1 MAVDP
6 DSPLWSAA
14 KDVLLRE
21 LMKTSDIETRL
32 NDQDYRA
39 AFRLQIGD
47 ALHARYDFSENT
59 QSPEAI
65 ADEILETV
73 IEVARHYRKSNS

>member
-1 MAVDP
+1 MGEAP
-6 DSPLWSAA
+6 DSPLWAAA
-14 KDVLLRE
+14 KDMLLRE
-21 LMKTSDIETRL
+21 LIKTSDIETRL
-32 NDQDYRA
+32 TDPDYRA

-47 ALHARYDFSENT
+47 GLHTRYDFSDNT

-73 IEVARHYRKSNS
+73 VEVVRYYRTDNP

>member
-1 MAVDP
+1 VTATP
-6 DSPLWSAA
+6 DSPLWAAA
-14 KDVLLRE
+14 KDMLLRE

-32 NDQDYRA
+32 TDPQHRA

-47 ALHARYDFSENT
+47 ALHTRYDFSQNT

-65 ADEILETV
+65 AEEILETV
-73 IEVARHYRKSNS
+73 IEVARHYRKADK

>member
-1 MAVDP
+1 VTATP
-6 DSPLWSAA
+6 DSPLWAAA
-14 KDVLLRE
+14 KDMLLRE

-32 NDQDYRA
+32 TDPEYRA

-47 ALHARYDFSENT
+47 ALHTRYNFSDNT

-65 ADEILETV
+65 AEEILETV
-73 IEVARHYRKSNS
+73 IEVARRYRKAGG